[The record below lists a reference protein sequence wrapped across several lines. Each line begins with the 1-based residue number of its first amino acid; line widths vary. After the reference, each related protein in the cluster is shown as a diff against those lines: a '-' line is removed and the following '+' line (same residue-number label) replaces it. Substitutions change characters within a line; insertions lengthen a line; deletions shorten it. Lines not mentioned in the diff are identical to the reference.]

1 MRKKYTVLILLAL
14 ILLSCTIPAGIDMFS
29 SVPATQVAQLASDV
43 GPLLVQAPL
52 DATPTATPFLPMPPT
67 PTYIPTDFPTPQP
80 TVVPTAAT
88 SSGVKK
94 TWADY
99 PGPSVWPDIAIPA
112 PIGILNQPSDQV
124 NIMILGSDQRPHDYG
139 FRTDTI
145 LLVTISPS
153 LGTVNIT
160 SFPRDLYVYI
170 PGWTIQ
176 RINTAFAHGDYDL
189 LAKTMEYNFGVH
201 PDYYVLANFWTFSQ
215 AIDNLG
221 GIDVNVA
228 RVFTDARTGR
238 GDFTVYPGI
247 NHMNGDEA
255 LWYVRARYTSSDFD
269 RGRRQQEV
277 LQAIFNRVMSINGI
291 AKAPQLYQTYKSSVT
306 SNISLDLIKTLLPL
320 APKLKDASMIHH
332 FYIGP
337 GQVYSWVN
345 TSGAD
350 VLVPNR
356 DAVIE
361 VMRQALNS
369 K

>member
-1 MRKKYTVLILLAL
+1 MHKKILILILLAL
-14 ILLSCTIPAGIDMFS
+14 IPLSCAIPAGINMFS
-29 SVPATQVAQLASDV
+29 SVPATEVAQLASDV
-43 GPLLVQAPL
+43 GPLLVQAPI
-52 DATPTATPFLPMPPT
+52 DATPTATPFQPLPPT
-67 PTYIPTDFPTPQP
+67 PTYIPTDFPTPIP
-80 TVVPTAAT
+80 TIVPTASTQA
-88 SSGVKK
+88 VERK
-94 TWADY
+94 TWANY
-99 PGPSVWPDIAIPA
+99 PGPTIWPDIQIPD
-112 PIGILNQPSDQV
+112 PVGLLPQPSDQV
-124 NIMILGSDQRPHDYG
+124 NIMVLGSDLRPHDYG

-145 LLVTISPS
+145 LLFTISPS

-176 RINTAFAHGDYDL
+176 RINTAFAHSDFDL
-189 LAKTMEYNFGVH
+189 LATTMEYNFGVH
-201 PDYYVLANFWTFSQ
+201 PDYYVLATFWAFSE

-221 GIDVNVA
+221 GINVDVA
-228 RVFTDARTGR
+228 RIFTDARTGR

-277 LQAIFNRVMSINGI
+277 IQAIFNRVMSLNGI
-291 AKAPQLYQTYKSSVT
+291 AKAPQLYQTYKNSVT
-306 SNISLDLIKTLLPL
+306 TNISFDLITTLLPL
-320 APKLKDASMIHH
+320 APKLTDASLIHH
-332 FYIGP
+332 YYIGP
-337 GQVYSWVN
+337 GQVYSWTN

-356 DAVIE
+356 DAVLE
-361 VMRQALNS
+361 VMRQALNI